1 VFKFHAFEQM
11 EARDITVPDVLWALR
26 IGFVYEDP
34 IPAKQPGLYRYTLKG
49 PTPNS
54 NGRDIKVVIIPSMH
68 ASNAK
73 IVTVMWADEPVVR
86 G

>member
-1 VFKFHAFEQM
+1 M
-11 EARDITVPDVLWALR
+11 ELRDITVPDVLWALR
-26 IGFVYEDP
+26 IGFVYDAP
-34 IPAKQPGLYRYTLKG
+34 IPATQPGLYRYTVRG

-68 ASNAK
+68 KSNAK
-73 IVTVMWADEPVVR
+73 IVTVMWADEPTVR